1 MLKVCNI
8 KKTYKKPPVTAL
20 AGVSLEVMEGEV
32 VGLLGPNGSGKT
44 TLIKIINGIILQ
56 DSGEIYI
63 GGRPVKNSREFA
75 NFLGSVFDTE
85 RSLSWGL
92 TVRQNLMYFAHLKGA
107 ASGEVKAKF
116 EYLGEIFDLKELWDR
131 RVATLSHGQRQRAA
145 IATALAHDPKILIL
159 DEPTNGLDVENT
171 IHLSGIIRS
180 LLEKKLSILISSHNL
195 GFIEEVA
202 DRVYLMKQ
210 GRVVGNVRL
219 EEPEKQEEMRYYHI
233 YLSYD
238 ATHEDARKLELAGFR
253 VIDISGA
260 MLKVEVPQSV
270 PASRILEVM
279 SEIGLIVRS
288 VLPVKRNLMEL
299 YRRVVLQNLPPGEV
313 DVNESASRCDG

>member
-8 KKTYKKPPVTAL
+8 TKTFKNPPVTAL

-32 VGLLGPNGSGKT
+32 
-44 TLIKIINGIILQ
+44 
-56 DSGEIYI
+56 
-63 GGRPVKNSREFA
+63 FA

-92 TVRQNLMYFAHLKGA
+92 TVRQNLMYFARLKGA
-107 ASGEVKAKF
+107 TAGEVKAKI
-116 EYLGEIFDLKELWDR
+116 EYLEELFDLKDLWDR

-159 DEPTNGLDVENT
+159 DEPTNGLDVEST
-171 IHLSGIIRS
+171 IHLSEIIRQLS
-180 LLEKKLSILISSHNL
+180 GKKLSILISSHNL

-202 DRVYLMKQ
+202 DRVYFMKQ
-210 GRVVGNVRL
+210 GRIVGDVRL
-219 EEPEKQEEMRYYHI
+219 EEPENQEEMRYYHI

-253 VIDISGA
+253 VIEISGS
-260 MLKVEVPQSV
+260 MLKVEVQSM

-279 SEIGLIVRS
+279 SENGLIVRS
-288 VLPVKRNLMEL
+288 FLPVKRNLMEL
-299 YRRVVLQNLPPGEV
+299 YRRAVLQNIPPGEV
-313 DVNESASRCDG
+313 DRNESASRCDG